1 MGLVMN
7 TVQINEYCSWAMNN
21 IIRFTLVCV
30 HECGYVECV
39 CVRVLVCVHTANS
52 QCHNACARTTEKL
65 NKQIHVHVVIT

>member
-39 CVRVLVCVHTANS
+39 CVYVCLCVCT
-52 QCHNACARTTEKL
+52 QPT
-65 NKQIHVHVVIT
+65 VHVITPALEPLKSSTNKYMYMW